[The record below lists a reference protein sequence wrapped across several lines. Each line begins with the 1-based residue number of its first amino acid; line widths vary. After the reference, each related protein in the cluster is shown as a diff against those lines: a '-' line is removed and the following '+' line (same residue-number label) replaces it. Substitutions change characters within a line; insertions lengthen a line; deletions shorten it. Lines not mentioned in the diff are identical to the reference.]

1 MPGFS
6 SVGTFKIFIGNLADK
21 TSNADIKPLFEKYG
35 KVVECDVVKNY
46 GFVHME
52 NEEAGRNAIQN
63 LNGQIV
69 HGQPIKCEAAKSR
82 KGPNTPTTKIFVG
95 NLTDNTKAPQVR
107 ELFAKYGTVVEC
119 DIVRNYGFVHLEATG
134 DVNDAIK
141 ELNGQMVDGQPMKVQ
156 ISTSRVRQRPGM
168 GDPEQCYRC
177 GRGGHWSKECP
188 KGGMGGGPDRNGYRD
203 RMFGRDPYPPPPPP
217 PFLRDRLMGGGRFGD
232 YESYYDRRGFEDTR
246 DLYERRFTGMGSM
259 RDTGF
264 SRGNEYGMFSRR
276 SPPPSGNNGRFSRGM
291 YEDFSRDSFEE
302 RREGLLLGM
311 GNPLLDISATVDDDF
326 LKKYQLNSNDAI
338 LAQEKH
344 KPMYDELIEQYKADF
359 IAGGSVQNTM
369 RVAQWFLE
377 KPRVATYMGCVGVDK
392 YSKILEEKARADGL
406 NVRYQYTNKESTGTC
421 AVLITGSER
430 SLCANLAAANCF
442 SLSHIEEPEN
452 KKFVEAAEYIYVS
465 GFFLTVSPETIQA
478 VAQHAYERNKM
489 FMMNL
494 SAPFLCE
501 FYKEPMLAALP
512 YVDILFGNEIE
523 ADTFAKV
530 NDFQTTDRKEIALKL
545 SEMRKMNEKRK
556 RIVVITQGA
565 DNILVAKD
573 NKLLEFPAIKL
584 PKEKVVDTNGAGDA
598 FVGGFLAQLIQG
610 KDIEVCVKCGIWAAT
625 QIVQR
630 SGCTYEGKPTFAL

>member
-21 TSNADIKPLFEKYG
+21 TTNADIKPLFEKYG

-63 LNGQIV
+63 LNGHIV
-69 HGQPIKCEAAKSR
+69 HGQEIKCEAAKSR

-141 ELNGQMVDGQPMKVQ
+141 ELNGRMVDGQAMKVQ

-246 DLYERRFTGMGSM
+246 DLYERRFTGMTGPCDMGSSM
-259 RDTGF
+259 CGLDFPPMTMPPLPPRRDP
-264 SRGNEYGMFSRR
+264 M
-276 SPPPSGNNGRFSRGM
+276 PPMPP
-291 YEDFSRDSFEE
+291 
-302 RREGLLLGM
+302 LGM
-311 GNPLLDISATVDDDF
+311 GNPLLDISATVDSNF
-326 LKKYQLNSNDAI
+326 LKKYDLNANDAI
-338 LAQEKH
+338 LAEEKH
-344 KPMYDELIEQYKADF
+344 KPMYDELIELYKADF

-369 RVAQWFLE
+369 RVAQWFLG
-377 KPRVATYMGCVGVDK
+377 KPNIATYMGCVGMDK
-392 YSKILEEKARADGL
+392 YSKILEDRARADGL
-406 NVRYQYTNKESTGTC
+406 NVRYQYTQKEPTGTC
-421 AVLITGSER
+421 AVLITGNER
-430 SLCANLAAANCF
+430 SLCANLAAATCF
-442 SLSHIEEPEN
+442 SLSHIEETEN
-452 KKFVEAAEYIYVS
+452 KNLIEIAEYIYVS
-465 GFFLTVSPETIQA
+465 GFFLTVSPETIQVIA
-478 VAQHAYERNKM
+478 KHAFEKNKI
-489 FMMNL
+489 FIMNL

-501 FYKEPMLAALP
+501 YYKKPMLAALP
-512 YVDILFGNEIE
+512 YVDILFGNEVE
-523 ADTFAKV
+523 ADAFAKA
-530 NDFQTTDRKEIALKL
+530 NDFQTTNRKEIALKL
-545 SEMRKMNEKRK
+545 SQMEKINKKRQ
-556 RIVVITQGA
+556 RIVIITQGP
-565 DNILVAKD
+565 DNILVVKD
-573 NKLLEFPAIKL
+573 NIIKEFAAMRL
-584 PKEKVVDTNGAGDA
+584 PEEKVVDTNGAGDA
-598 FVGGFLAQLIQG
+598 FVGGFLAQFVQG
-610 KDIEVCVKCGIWAAT
+610 RSIEVCVKCGIWAAT
-625 QIVQR
+625 QILQR
-630 SGCTYEGKPTFAL
+630 SGCTYEGKPNFTP